1 MHTVYSG
8 KDRRNRF
15 TVVILIAALALTLG
29 LSLVSAVRAAA
40 QGAVP
45 VPVHTVLRSVTPAAG
60 ARLDRAPAEI
70 VLVFSEPVSPTF
82 AQVSL
87 SHDGADVPMGAPTVA
102 DLTVRTQVTGTLAAG
117 GYQIAFRVVSQDGHP
132 VSGTSTLAVL
142 GSGPPAP
149 ASPAPAPAPA
159 PAGTPA
165 PAQAPAPV
173 GTPPGTPAGT
183 PSGSAAP
190 APATSPATATS
201 VPTGRAGRSEP
212 TPTYKTPQRQR
223 TSFAHPDHRPGL
235 LVAGALLL
243 GGLGLLFREHRRGHR

>member
-15 TVVILIAALALTLG
+15 MVVLLIAALALTLG
-29 LSLVSAVRAAA
+29 LALVSAVRAAA

-70 VLVFSEPVSPTF
+70 VLVFSEPLSPTF

-87 SHDGADVPMGAPTVA
+87 SHDGADVPLGAPTVA

-132 VSGTSTLAVL
+132 VSGTSTFAVL
-142 GSGPPAP
+142 GSGPPASASP
-149 ASPAPAPAPA
+149 APGPAPAPAPA
-159 PAGTPA
+159 PA
-165 PAQAPAPV
+165 
-173 GTPPGTPAGT
+173 PPGT

-190 APATSPATATS
+190 APATSPATAAS
-201 VPTGRAGRSEP
+201 EPTGRAGRSEP

>member
-15 TVVILIAALALTLG
+15 MVVLLIAALALTLG

-132 VSGTSTLAVL
+132 VSGTSTFAVL
-142 GSGPPAP
+142 GSGAP
-149 ASPAPAPAPA
+149 ASA
-159 PAGTPA
+159 
-165 PAQAPAPV
+165 
-173 GTPPGTPAGT
+173 
-183 PSGSAAP
+183 SP
-190 APATSPATATS
+190 APATSPATAAS
-201 VPTGRAGRSEP
+201 APTGRAGRSES

>member
-15 TVVILIAALALTLG
+15 MVVLLIAALALTLG
-29 LSLVSAVRAAA
+29 LALVSAVRAAA

-70 VLVFSEPVSPTF
+70 VLVFSEPLSPTF

-87 SHDGADVPMGAPTVA
+87 SHDGADVPLGAPTVA

-132 VSGTSTLAVL
+132 VSGTSTFAVL
-142 GSGPPAP
+142 GSGPPASASP
-149 ASPAPAPAPA
+149 APGPAPAPAPA
-159 PAGTPA
+159 PA
-165 PAQAPAPV
+165 
-173 GTPPGTPAGT
+173 PPGT

-190 APATSPATATS
+190 APATSPATAAS
-201 VPTGRAGRSEP
+201 EPTGRAGRSEP

-223 TSFAHPDHRPGL
+223 TSIAHPDHRPGL

>member
-15 TVVILIAALALTLG
+15 MVVLLIAALALTLG

-102 DLTVRTQVTGTLAAG
+102 DLTVRTQVTRTLAAG

-132 VSGTSTLAVL
+132 VSGTSTFAVL
-142 GSGPPAP
+142 GSEAP
-149 ASPAPAPAPA
+149 ASA
-159 PAGTPA
+159 
-165 PAQAPAPV
+165 
-173 GTPPGTPAGT
+173 
-183 PSGSAAP
+183 SP
-190 APATSPATATS
+190 APATSPATAAS
-201 VPTGRAGRSEP
+201 APTGRAGRSES

>member
-15 TVVILIAALALTLG
+15 MVVLLIAALALTLG

-102 DLTVRTQVTGTLAAG
+102 DLTVRTQVTRTLAAG

-132 VSGTSTLAVL
+132 VSGTSTFAVL
-142 GSGPPAP
+142 GSEAPAS

-159 PAGTPA
+159 PA
-165 PAQAPAPV
+165 
-173 GTPPGTPAGT
+173 PPGT

-190 APATSPATATS
+190 APATSPATAAS
-201 VPTGRAGRSEP
+201 APTGRAGRSES

>member
-15 TVVILIAALALTLG
+15 MVVLLIAALALTLG

-87 SHDGADVPMGAPTVA
+87 SHDGADVPIGAPTVA

-117 GYQIAFRVVSQDGHP
+117 GYQIALRVVSQDGHP
-132 VSGTSTLAVL
+132 VSGTSTFAVL
-142 GSGPPAP
+142 GSGAPAS
-149 ASPAPAPAPA
+149 ASPAPAPAPV
-159 PAGTPA
+159 GTPA
-165 PAQAPAPV
+165 R
-173 GTPPGTPAGT
+173 T

-190 APATSPATATS
+190 APATSPATAAS
-201 VPTGRAGRSEP
+201 APTGRAGRSEP